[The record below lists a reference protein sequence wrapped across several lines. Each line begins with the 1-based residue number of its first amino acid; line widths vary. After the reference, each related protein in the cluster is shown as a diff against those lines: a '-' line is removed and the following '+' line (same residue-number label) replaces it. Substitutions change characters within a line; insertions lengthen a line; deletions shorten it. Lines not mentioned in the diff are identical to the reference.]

1 MLSNFPPGRLSRFTL
16 FRLFFFIRKYFIN
29 SRDRRDKPLQTGQH
43 AVHEE
48 AQLLHLQG
56 GGSLLLHQDYQ
67 QNVHLQ
73 TGTPLLFTAR
83 LIRANTL
90 KNQ

>member
-1 MLSNFPPGRLSRFTL
+1 MLSQCECYPIFHQEDYQGSHSFI
-16 FRLFFFIRKYFIN
+16 FFIRKYLII
-29 SRDRRDKPLQTGQH
+29 SRDRRDKPLQVGQH

-56 GGSLLLHQDYQ
+56 GESLLLHQDYQ

-83 LIRANTL
+83 LI
-90 KNQ
+90 